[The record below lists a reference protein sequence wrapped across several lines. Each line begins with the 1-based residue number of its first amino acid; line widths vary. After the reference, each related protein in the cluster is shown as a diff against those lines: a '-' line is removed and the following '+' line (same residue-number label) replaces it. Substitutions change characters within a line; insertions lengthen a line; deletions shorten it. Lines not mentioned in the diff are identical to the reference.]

1 MVSAL
6 APTAGQL
13 DAIMKIENDEEGGMT
28 INGFKIRVF
37 RDTDSKPLLS
47 IVDVL
52 CAVSNISPGASRMQ
66 LHRLAGKD
74 RSITARIRTVK
85 NPNGGGAVQCADI
98 KDVVFIVSHIDNN
111 AIAGWFKNQGAETL
125 TRLLGGDVTMINE
138 IRANRERQE
147 ALAVENPEHPA
158 RLFGAH
164 VEAQNNEKL
173 EMAREWIETRGEQKE
188 SGKSLKEELL
198 YNRASVKTA
207 SEIDNMQNQA
217 VVGYSVPTKKFKA
230 RNKIRDS
237 LPMAGWM
244 NRGQLVL
251 RDGLSR
257 TIEKTIRETGNPEMA
272 TGQDEMLSIAKGLSA
287 EVNSFAAK
295 FGYHGFDKTHY
306 EKEMRMVERA
316 AKRRKTIELHP
327 EIPALVTQ

>member
-1 MVSAL
+1 MVAAL
-6 APTAGQL
+6 GPTAEQL
-13 DAIMKIENDEEGGMT
+13 DAIMKIENDEDGGMT
-28 INGFKIRVF
+28 INGYKIRVF
-37 RDTDSKPLLS
+37 RDTDEKPLIS

-66 LHRLAGKD
+66 LNRLASKD
-74 RSITARIRTVK
+74 SSITARIRAEK

-125 TRLLGGDVTMINE
+125 TRLLGGDVTMIDE

-147 ALAVENPEHPA
+147 TLAVENPEHPA
-158 RLFGAH
+158 RLFGEH
-164 VEAQNNEKL
+164 IEAQSNENL
-173 EMAREWIETRGEQKE
+173 EIAREWIETRDEQKE

-198 YNRASVKTA
+198 YNRASVKTL

-217 VVGYSVPTKKFKA
+217 VVGYSVPTKRFKA
-230 RNKIRDS
+230 QNKIRDS

-257 TIEKTIRETGNPEMA
+257 TIQKTIRETGSPEYA
-272 TGQDEMLSIAKGLSA
+272 TGQEEMLTIGKDLSA
-287 EVNSFAAK
+287 EMNYFAAK

-306 EKEMRMVERA
+306 EKEMRMMERE
-316 AKRRKTIELHP
+316 AKRRKFIE
-327 EIPALVTQ
+327 